1 MNLRDQASSAWQEG
15 LQLNRDNETLKS
27 TILRLLGNL

>member
-27 TILRLLGNL
+27 TILRLRGNL